1 VSPKW
6 GLPLWVIRSGSRR
19 QRVTP
24 ERDPTQA
31 AIPTIPGAR
40 AVAAAPRA
48 NSDPRG
54 TPARAMAVGHLRR
67 LRAGLGNRGQQG
79 AGSAGRLLRQPEVHR
94 KRCRG
99 VVTGSLLR
107 LLLCSANLQRLPYRP
122 IRREVADASGSTS
135 SLRVGALAS
144 LVLVGWLLHKPYPR
158 HIESLAVLPLHN
170 LSGDPAEEYFADG
183 MTDELIADLGRL

>member
-24 ERDPTQA
+24 ERDQTQA

-54 TPARAMAVGHLRR
+54 ASARTLAVGHLRR

-79 AGSAGRLLRQPEVHR
+79 AGSAGLLLRQPEVHR
-94 KRCRG
+94 NGAAVWYR
-99 VVTGSLLR
+99 VISPVNTGLR
-107 LLLCSANLQRLPYRP
+107 ETSKPPLP
-122 IRREVADASGSTS
+122 AQ
-135 SLRVGALAS
+135 
-144 LVLVGWLLHKPYPR
+144 
-158 HIESLAVLPLHN
+158 
-170 LSGDPAEEYFADG
+170 
-183 MTDELIADLGRL
+183 